1 MMILI
6 TYDVNTTDNEG
17 AGRLRRVARECQNY
31 GQRVQ
36 NSVFECVL
44 PEDRFVMLKRKI
56 ETIIDKENDSVRF
69 YILGNNW
76 ERRIEYIGKETS
88 YDVTGELII

>member
-31 GQRVQ
+31 GQRV
-36 NSVFECVL
+36 
-44 PEDRFVMLKRKI
+44 
-56 ETIIDKENDSVRF
+56 
-69 YILGNNW
+69 
-76 ERRIEYIGKETS
+76 
-88 YDVTGELII
+88 